1 MWIVCS
7 FGLEGR
13 FFEKT
18 LNWWEQKY
26 FYKKNYIFAGEQI
39 WRGAEEG
46 DAEEQRETY
55 ECLQQNLPENQH
67 HSRPLQAA

>member
-46 DAEEQRETY
+46 DAEESKSTR
-55 ECLQQNLPENQH
+55 
-67 HSRPLQAA
+67 R